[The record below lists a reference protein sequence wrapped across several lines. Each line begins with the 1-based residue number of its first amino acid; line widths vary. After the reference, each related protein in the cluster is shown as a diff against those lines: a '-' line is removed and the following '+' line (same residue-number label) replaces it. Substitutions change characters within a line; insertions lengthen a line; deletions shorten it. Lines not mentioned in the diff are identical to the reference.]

1 MQDSRKNETKKY
13 LLVDNS
19 KAFYDYHLD
28 NNWEICLVFQV
39 FCTISKLDLGVQVI
53 GRSFFN
59 RVNFNYF
66 THLVNLV
73 SPWGNTEE
81 LGLIGTNFLTLFASF
96 VSFENALTSFWCI
109 ATPDSIVSR
118 INSGFKYGKMG
129 WWIRVMAPSDGW
141 GIFCWDDWPTYNEFI
156 TCFHESWI
164 YETWIYETMKF
175 LFTLISFKWIFI
187 R

>member
-1 MQDSRKNETKKY
+1 MSIFLYCSRILQDFKLWCGCSSFLEAPF
-13 LLVDNS
+13 L
-19 KAFYDYHLD
+19 
-28 NNWEICLVFQV
+28 NWA
-39 FCTISKLDLGVQVI
+39 
-53 GRSFFN
+53 SF
-59 RVNFNYF
+59 NFF

-73 SPWGNTEE
+73 SPWGNIEE

-141 GIFCWDDWPTYNEFI
+141 GIFCWDDWPTYNQFI
-156 TCFHESWI
+156 TCFRESWI
-164 YETWIYETMKF
+164 HEIWIFSMKF
-175 LFTLISFKWIFI
+175 VVCKMFTMDFLLRIKIDYKMPT
-187 R
+187 